1 MNLWHSLNG
10 MEQMELTCADPAFAL
25 TVLNRQDLTLRDVEF
40 VDAFTVRFTIPR
52 QLEKKLRSISEKRG
66 FEIKKV
72 QVRGLFWRVKSL
84 LKRPVLTSGVLILL
98 LLGMYLPTRV
108 LFFQVE
114 GNVSVPTNLIL
125 EAAAECGIC
134 FGASR
139 SEIRSEKM
147 KNALLEAMPQLQWAG
162 INTNGCVGIIS
173 VRERASSQVEK
184 TDCCVGS
191 IVAARDAVVTS
202 CTATKGNLLCK
213 VGQAVKAGQILI
225 SGYTDCGF
233 VIRATKAEGEIFG
246 RTERNLHAM
255 ALRKCEMRATKT
267 VSQTKYA
274 LIFGKNRINL
284 YFGSGISDT
293 RCVKMYEEMYVV
305 LPGGFQLP
313 ICIVKESWLM
323 YDAEIST
330 GERNCQQLDAFGTQ
344 YVLSQMV
351 AGKII
356 QREESVVEAEDV
368 SVLEGQ
374 YACEEMIGQL
384 RSEEIVKPNGTDN

>member
-1 MNLWHSLNG
+1 MSS
-10 MEQMELTCADPAFAL
+10 F
-25 TVLNRQDLTLRDVEF
+25 
-40 VDAFTVRFTIPR
+40 
-52 QLEKKLRSISEKRG
+52 
-66 FEIKKV
+66 
-72 QVRGLFWRVKSL
+72 
-84 LKRPVLTSGVLILL
+84 TSGILL
-98 LLGMYLPTRV
+98 LLILGSYLPTRV

-114 GNVSVPTNLIL
+114 GNITVPTNLIL
-125 EAAAECGIC
+125 ETAAECGIC

-173 VRERASSQVEK
+173 VRERALTQTEN
-184 TDCCVGS
+184 TDRGVAS
-191 IVAARDAVVTS
+191 IVATRDAVITS
-202 CTATKGNLLCK
+202 CTARKGNLLCK
-213 VGQAVKAGQILI
+213 AGQAVKAGQILI

-233 VIRATKAEGEIFG
+233 AIQATKAEGEIFG
-246 RTERNLHAM
+246 RTERKIKTA
-255 ALRKCEMRATKT
+255 ALRKCENRVSAT
-267 VSQTKYA
+267 VRQTKYA
-274 LIFGKNRINL
+274 LILGKNRINL

-313 ICIVKESWLM
+313 ICIVKESWSM
-323 YDAEIST
+323 YDAEVST
-330 GERNCQQLDAFGTQ
+330 GKRNCQQLEKFGVQ
-344 YVLSQMV
+344 YLLSQMV
-351 AGKII
+351 AGRII
-356 QREESVVEAEDV
+356 QQEVSVVEAEDV